1 MEMFVGFLGVIVG
14 ALIPLVY
21 TYKAELRAL
30 KNDYKKLCVAEWSM
44 LITQVSDLINNPKD
58 YNHIIFN
65 QYIEQKTQLIKC
77 IEKSKS
83 QKIDIL
89 IAEINKQKDALSLG
103 NYAEKALNTKC
114 DIEKSMLM
122 REVAILVNKIT
133 GEIHKIK

>member
-21 TYKAELRAL
+21 TD
-30 KNDYKKLCVAEWSM
+30 N
-44 LITQVSDLINNPKD
+44 
-58 YNHIIFN
+58 NHIIFN

>member
-30 KNDYKKLCVAEWSM
+30 KNEYKKLCVAEWSM

-58 YNHIIFN
+58 YN

>member
-1 MEMFVGFLGVIVG
+1 M
-14 ALIPLVY
+14 IPLVY

-30 KNDYKKLCVAEWSM
+30 KNEYKKLCVAEWSM

-83 QKIDIL
+83 KKIDIL

-103 NYAEKALNTKC
+103 NYAEKALRKRMN
-114 DIEKSMLM
+114 
-122 REVAILVNKIT
+122 
-133 GEIHKIK
+133 